1 MNLASHAV
9 FIIAAYGAALAVVA
23 ALVAW
28 VVADHRAQRRM
39 LAEFDARGVS
49 RRALSQDAS

>member
-1 MNLASHAV
+1 MNLAPHAG
-9 FIIAAYGAALAVVA
+9 FIIAAYGAALAVVG

-28 VVADHRAQRRM
+28 VVTDHSAQRRM
-39 LAEFDARGVS
+39 LAEFEARGVT